1 MDKQHL
7 YNRLIQKERNL
18 QQIAE
23 MAVKSPEI
31 VNYLIL
37 GIKEDAVRIKYGCNN
52 TLIIISE
59 KKPELVYPHFDVFKN
74 NLNSGN
80 KILKWSAIIVIANIT
95 RCDNKNK
102 FDEIFNLYFSD
113 IRGPIMITAANIVK
127 GSSIIAKAKPYL
139 TEKITNELFK
149 IKKANYQTDE
159 CLNIVIGH
167 AISSFDKFF
176 TQINNKKEVLD
187 FVRDQ
192 INNSRKPTRNKAE
205 KFIKKWDKSAVSA

>member
-1 MDKQHL
+1 MNKQDL
-7 YNRLIQKERNL
+7 FNRLIQKERDL

-31 VNYLIL
+31 ISYLIS

-52 TLIIISE
+52 TLILISE
-59 KKPELVYPHFDVFKN
+59 KKPELVYPYFDVFKE

-80 KILKWSAIIVIANIT
+80 KIFKWSAILIIANIT

-102 FDEIFNLYFSD
+102 FDNIFDLYFSE

-127 GSSIIAKAKPYL
+127 GSAIIAKAKPYL
-139 TEKITNELFK
+139 TEKITNEIFK
-149 IKKANYQTDE
+149 IKNAAYQTDE

-176 TQINNKKEVLD
+176 TQINNKKDVLD

-192 INNSRKPTRNKAE
+192 INNRRKPTRSKAE